1 LTNTQ
6 KNGNQHAAAVD
17 KCGKNKHLLDVD
29 KPDNYQK
36 DTTIG
41 NQLAAA
47 DSKKCGKNWQI
58 LNVGQIL
65 TANKTGNILMGENS
79 ISRLA
84 TAESWEKT
92 VILNTQYQ

>member
-1 LTNTQ
+1 MRRPL
-6 KNGNQHAAAVD
+6 VD
-17 KCGKNKHLLDVD
+17 KCGKNEHLLDVN
-29 KPDNYQK
+29 KPDHYQM

-47 DSKKCGKNWQI
+47 ASQKCGKTWQV

-65 TANKTGNILMGENS
+65 KANKTENVLMGENS

-84 TAESWEKT
+84 TAESWKKT
-92 VILNTQYQ
+92 MISNTQYK